1 MRDICLGTAPHKFLC
16 NADIAPLYRLL
27 RWQIFIGI
35 VSVMLRIIL
44 YKKSHTGNAIS
55 FLAGISSW

>member
-1 MRDICLGTAPHKFLC
+1 MCDICLGTAPHKFLC

-44 YKKSHTGNAIS
+44 YKNLT
-55 FLAGISSW
+55 LAMPYLF